1 MLMRHAS
8 HPHEQQGRGP
18 RGGGGNI
25 TAAAAISANLSH
37 QGKQLLSS
45 IDRSIDRWRAS
56 HQSTVF
62 FPLIHTRPIM
72 KYEFFNIQKVA
83 QIWHLLSL
91 WERRREKGNVWCHI
105 KLGHND
111 LDQYSQI

>member
-45 IDRSIDRWRAS
+45 IDRSNDRSIDGA
-56 HQSTVF
+56 H
-62 FPLIHTRPIM
+62 
-72 KYEFFNIQKVA
+72 
-83 QIWHLLSL
+83 
-91 WERRREKGNVWCHI
+91 HI
-105 KLGHND
+105 KVQCFFHLYIQ
-111 LDQYSQI
+111 DQ

>member
-45 IDRSIDRWRAS
+45 IDRSIDRSMARITS
-56 HQSTVF
+56 KYSVFSTYTYKTNNEIRI
-62 FPLIHTRPIM
+62 L
-72 KYEFFNIQKVA
+72 
-83 QIWHLLSL
+83 
-91 WERRREKGNVWCHI
+91 
-105 KLGHND
+105 
-111 LDQYSQI
+111 QYSKGCTNMAPPIPLGTEEGKGECVVPY